1 MSALET
7 ALDGNTRTG
16 RRILSWQGQPDARGD
31 AVPLRLAGA
40 LHALVRRGALPDL
53 AALYPPNPMPEEE
66 ALGKVAM
73 AAIIRADAEVEGW
86 LNHAPQTNEVARSAY
101 LYPGMMVVA
110 RETGLPISLFEVGS
124 SAGLN
129 LLADHFAY
137 RFGGTAFGK
146 RGSAVSLR
154 PDWKGPLPVGVEP
167 RIVGRK
173 GCDLNPLDVK
183 NDRHRERLG
192 AYVWPDQPSRI
203 ERLQGA
209 VDIARQVAY
218 SVEKSDAARWL
229 EDQIGGAG
237 KPGETR
243 LVFHTIA
250 FQYFPDRS
258 RKRIES
264 LMARAGERASPDSP
278 LAWLSFEPSTEGE
291 RPSLTLHLW
300 PNGTHRVLARG
311 DAHGRRIE
319 WLGSESD

>member
-1 MSALET
+1 
-7 ALDGNTRTG
+7 
-16 RRILSWQGQPDARGD
+16 
-31 AVPLRLAGA
+31 
-40 LHALVRRGALPDL
+40 
-53 AALYPPNPMPEEE
+53 MPEVEV
-66 ALGKVAM
+66 LGQVAM
-73 AAIIRADAEVEGW
+73 AAIVQADAEVEDW

-129 LLADHFAY
+129 LLADQFEY
-137 RFGGTAFGK
+137 RFGGSTFGK

-167 RIVGRK
+167 KIVGRR
-173 GCDLNPLDVK
+173 GCDLNPLDVS

-192 AYVWPDQPSRI
+192 AYVWPDQPGRI
-203 ERLQGA
+203 ERLRGA
-209 VDIARQVAY
+209 IDIAGQVAY
-218 SVEKSDAARWL
+218 SVEEADAARWL
-229 EDQIGGAG
+229 EDQIGGPG
-237 KPGETR
+237 KPGEVR

-250 FQYFPDRS
+250 FQYFPEPS

-264 LMARAGERASPDSP
+264 LMARAGERASLESP
-278 LAWLSFEPSTEGE
+278 LAWLSLEPSTEGE

-300 PNGTHRVLARG
+300 PSGTRRVLARG
-311 DAHGRRIE
+311 DAHGRQIE